1 MLDLLKNSLN
11 VKVLGEEQMLSVA
24 GGGTCGVVYHETSGG
39 SKFTCLMDSQMTM
52 AEAKEAMNAFNNAE
66 TTTGNE
72 YATWCCD
79 SCSNYV
85 PCN

>member
-1 MLDLLKNSLN
+1 MLDLLKNSSR
-11 VKVLGEEQMLSVA
+11 VKVLTEEQQLSVS

-39 SKFTCLMDSQMTM
+39 SFTCLMESGLSM
-52 AEAKEAMNAFNNAE
+52 ADAKKAMHAFNNSE